1 MKMADGGF
9 RPAYNVQFST
19 DTHSQIIVGV
29 EVTTSGSDQGEMAPM
44 VEQVQERFEQR
55 PKEMLA
61 DGGFAAHGD
70 IEAVSAPDKGCVV
83 YAPVPKPKKAGVD
96 RHAPHAGD
104 SPAVAAWRARMAT
117 EAAKAIY
124 KERAATAECVNAQ
137 ARNRG
142 LRQLTVRGR
151 LKAKAVALW
160 YAVAHNLMRAVSL
173 RAARLARA

>member
-1 MKMADGGF
+1 MA
-9 RPAYNVQFST
+9 AY
-19 DTHSQIIVGV
+19 D
-29 EVTTSGSDQGEMAPM
+29 A
-44 VEQVQERFEQR
+44 
-55 PKEMLA
+55 L
-61 DGGFAAHGD
+61 
-70 IEAVSAPDKGCVV
+70 EAVSAPEQGCVV
-83 YAPVPKPKKAGVD
+83 YAPVPKPKKDGVD

-117 EAAKAIY
+117 ASAKVIY

-160 YAVAHNLMRAVSL
+160 YAVAHHLRRAVSL
-173 RAARLARA
+173 RAARLTPA